1 MEVVGGSGNI
11 GCGDIGGGDMG
22 GGDIGGGSRWG
33 DDIGGGGRRVA
44 VLLLLQSFF
53 TGIRLQLLWLPKQA
67 Q

>member
-33 DDIGGGGRRVA
+33 DDIGGGGRRVNIVQA
-44 VLLLLQSFF
+44 VQQGTAPHQS
-53 TGIRLQLLWLPKQA
+53 PDSS
-67 Q
+67 